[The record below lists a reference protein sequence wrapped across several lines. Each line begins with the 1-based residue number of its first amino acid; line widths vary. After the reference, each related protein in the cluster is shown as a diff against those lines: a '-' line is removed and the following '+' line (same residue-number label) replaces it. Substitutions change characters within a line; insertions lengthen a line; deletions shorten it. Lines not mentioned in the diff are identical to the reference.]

1 MEEDWG
7 DIFRSIQNFVSP
19 EQEIA
24 EEIRDIG
31 ADNEDYV
38 NRMLGRENRIA
49 IAGLTS
55 CLPSRI
61 MHHGWLLQVRNT
73 AIDNIVT
80 IGGPFGVRQITIYA
94 AVTYVDRF
102 LSVMP
107 IKNERFRI
115 PVLLGMACLNLASEV
130 LERYEHQVDLSE
142 YEKFADYDE
151 TTIMDMT
158 DHVIH
163 QFGETVTCVTPIQF
177 TKYFLSRFCRDNTRT
192 EYARI
197 KTVHVIMSTLG
208 DVRLM
213 SLRPFIVGLAATL
226 LASNPNILNE
236 GQIATEISALP
247 PNWLIPLDEVC
258 SCYNRL
264 LETNRERLD
273 IS

>member
-115 PVLLGMACLNLASEV
+115 PV
-130 LERYEHQVDLSE
+130 
-142 YEKFADYDE
+142 
-151 TTIMDMT
+151 
-158 DHVIH
+158 
-163 QFGETVTCVTPIQF
+163 
-177 TKYFLSRFCRDNTRT
+177 
-192 EYARI
+192 
-197 KTVHVIMSTLG
+197 
-208 DVRLM
+208 
-213 SLRPFIVGLAATL
+213 
-226 LASNPNILNE
+226 
-236 GQIATEISALP
+236 
-247 PNWLIPLDEVC
+247 
-258 SCYNRL
+258 
-264 LETNRERLD
+264 
-273 IS
+273 